1 MSEYISVGDLA
12 LDLRTSKQKL
22 GRLNG
27 SSILMRRRCIKC
39 YQDRSK
45 MKF

>member
-22 GRLNG
+22 GRLIREYNLETNTMKVG
-27 SSILMRRRCIKC
+27 RKRRG
-39 YQDRSK
+39 
-45 MKF
+45 